1 MLDGNE
7 NVWSFDASFEEFQK
21 VCPSDPEAIMH
32 YTIDGSQYLDQPMS
46 VTLQEWDE
54 FKLRVKE
61 YGVSKRAIMESSNAR
76 TWESP
81 DTRRQKETE
90 QTFQTK
96 PPKVKSSKG
105 GKRVLRK
112 VAAKAKASKTT

>member
-32 YTIDGSQYLDQPMS
+32 YTIDRSQYLDQPMS

-76 TWESP
+76 T
-81 DTRRQKETE
+81 
-90 QTFQTK
+90 
-96 PPKVKSSKG
+96 
-105 GKRVLRK
+105 
-112 VAAKAKASKTT
+112 